1 MSFISIILPAFHLKT
16 SDKKEIIKF
25 CSTQFNLSQDKF
37 ELLSVNDNTNNNNYV
52 IKFKESSLSLNS
64 IEDLIYQ
71 RECIKSIS
79 EKTFESLKITSD
91 KLSEL
96 ENQIKSF
103 NENGNNIE
111 LNKNLID
118 DNLKLREL
126 LKAEIEH
133 SENFRINTEKTLNKI
148 RGQFSSIVKEL
159 ETMRK
164 KTNKI
169 KPIVQR
175 ENTLSNNNSLISLG
189 KKNKTNNSNS
199 SDNKNKNNLNNNK
212 VPKLNFKQFFTQ
224 YYLLLYK

>member
-212 VPKLNFKQFFTQ
+212 VPKLNFK
-224 YYLLLYK
+224 

>member
-1 MSFISIILPAFHLKT
+1 MSYISILLPAFHFNTLDKNRILKLCK
-16 SDKKEIIKF
+16 S
-25 CSTQFNLSQDKF
+25 QFNISEEQF
-37 ELLSVNDNTNNNNYV
+37 ELINFNDNTKNNNFA

-103 NENGNNIE
+103 NDNGNNIE
-111 LNKNLID
+111 LNKNLLD

-212 VPKLNFKQFFTQ
+212 VPKLNFK
-224 YYLLLYK
+224 

>member
-212 VPKLNFKQFFTQ
+212 VPKLDFK
-224 YYLLLYK
+224 

>member
-212 VPKLNFKQFFTQ
+212 VPKLNFKQFFI
-224 YYLLLYK
+224 

>member
-1 MSFISIILPAFHLKT
+1 MSYISILLPAFHFNTLDKNRILKLCK
-16 SDKKEIIKF
+16 S
-25 CSTQFNLSQDKF
+25 QFNISEEQF
-37 ELLSVNDNTNNNNYV
+37 ELINFNDNTKNNNFA

-103 NENGNNIE
+103 NDNGNNIE

-212 VPKLNFKQFFTQ
+212 VPKLNFK
-224 YYLLLYK
+224 

>member
-164 KTNKI
+164 RTNKI

-199 SDNKNKNNLNNNK
+199 SDNKNKNNLNNNNK
-212 VPKLNFKQFFTQ
+212 VPKLNFK
-224 YYLLLYK
+224 

>member
-103 NENGNNIE
+103 NDNGNNIE
-111 LNKNLID
+111 LNKNLLD

-199 SDNKNKNNLNNNK
+199 SDNKNKNNFNNNNK
-212 VPKLNFKQFFTQ
+212 VPKLNFK
-224 YYLLLYK
+224 

>member
-103 NENGNNIE
+103 NDNGNNIE

-212 VPKLNFKQFFTQ
+212 VPKLNFK
-224 YYLLLYK
+224 

>member
-111 LNKNLID
+111 LNKNLMD

-212 VPKLNFKQFFTQ
+212 VPKLNFK
-224 YYLLLYK
+224 

>member
-164 KTNKI
+164 QTNKI

-212 VPKLNFKQFFTQ
+212 VPKLNFK
-224 YYLLLYK
+224 